1 MSNKNYHKVITCAS
15 YGGTGSSVVT
25 DLFKEFDNCYSAGDY
40 EFRFLQDY
48 DGVSTLEN
56 ALLNN
61 YHRMNSDIAIRR
73 FKKIIDYHS
82 GNAVFK
88 RYEKFFKGNFKR
100 ISYEYIDSL
109 IDISWKGYWE
119 HHAIET
125 NGFNRFFS
133 YKIYPRIKRIFKS
146 KSEKGFVMQP
156 PKKELYFSY
165 PVDRF
170 YDATKKYT
178 RQLCSVVDPEH
189 KYDNLV
195 FDQLVPPYNISRYLN
210 YFDDLKVVV
219 IDRDPRDLFV
229 INETRWKESW
239 IPSHDVDKFI
249 KWYKLL
255 REPQKHELE
264 DPKRILRLQFED
276 VVLNY
281 EENLAKILNFLEVDP
296 KHHIEKKTYF
306 NPAVSINNMGLYKNY
321 KDMEKI
327 KQIERELP
335 EYCFTGEI

>member
-1 MSNKNYHKVITCAS
+1 MSSKNYHKVITCAS

-25 DLFKEFDNCYSAGDY
+25 DLFKEFDNCFSTGDY

-73 FKKIIDYHS
+73 FKKIVDYHS

-88 RYEKFFKGNFKR
+88 RYEKFFMGKFKE

-125 NGFNRFFS
+125 SSINRFFA
-133 YKIYPRIKRIFKS
+133 YKIYPRIKKVFRS

-170 YDATKKYT
+170 YEVTKKYT
-178 RQLCSVVDPEH
+178 RQLCAVVDPEH

-210 YFDDLKVVV
+210 YFDDLKVIV

-249 KWYKLL
+249 KWYRLL
-255 REPQKHELE
+255 REPQKHEQE

-281 EENLAKILNFLEVDP
+281 EENLSRILTFLEVDS
-296 KHHIEKKTYF
+296 KSHIEKKKYF
-306 NPAVSINNMGLYKNY
+306 NPEVSVNNMALYKNY
-321 KDMEKI
+321 EDQKKI
-327 KQIERELP
+327 KQIQDELS
-335 EYCFTGEI
+335 EYCYTGEI

>member
-1 MSNKNYHKVITCAS
+1 MSSKNYHKVITCAS

-25 DLFKEFDNCYSAGDY
+25 DLFKEFDNCFSAGDY

-73 FKKIIDYHS
+73 FKKIVDYHS

-88 RYEKFFKGNFKR
+88 RYEKFFKGKFKE

-109 IDISWKGYWE
+109 IDISWRGYWE

-125 NGFNRFFS
+125 NSLNRFFA
-133 YKIYPRIKRIFKS
+133 YKIYPRVKKVFRS

-170 YDATKKYT
+170 YEATKKYT
-178 RQLCSVVDPEH
+178 RQLCAVVDPEH
-189 KYDNLV
+189 KYENLV

-210 YFDDLKVVV
+210 YFDDLKVIV

-249 KWYKLL
+249 KWYRLL
-255 REPQKHELE
+255 REPQKHEQE

-281 EENLAKILNFLEVDP
+281 EENLSTILTFLEVDS
-296 KHHIEKKTYF
+296 KNHIEKKKYF
-306 NPAVSINNMGLYKNY
+306 NPAVSVNNMALYKNY
-321 KDMEKI
+321 EDQKII
-327 KQIERELP
+327 KQIQNELS

>member
-1 MSNKNYHKVITCAS
+1 MSSKNYHKVITCAS

-25 DLFKEFDNCYSAGDY
+25 DLFKEFDNCFSAGDY

-73 FKKIIDYHS
+73 FKNIVDYHS

-88 RYEKFFKGNFKR
+88 RYEKFFKGKFKE

-109 IDISWKGYWE
+109 IDISWRGYWE

-125 NGFNRFFS
+125 NSLNRFFA
-133 YKIYPRIKRIFKS
+133 YKIYPRIKKVFRS

-170 YDATKKYT
+170 YEATKKYT
-178 RQLCSVVDPEH
+178 RRLCAVVDPEH
-189 KYDNLV
+189 KYENLV

-210 YFDDLKVVV
+210 YFDDLKVIV

-249 KWYKLL
+249 KWYRLL
-255 REPQKHELE
+255 REPQKHEQE

-281 EENLAKILNFLEVDP
+281 EENLSRILTFLEVDS
-296 KHHIEKKTYF
+296 KNHIEKKKYF
-306 NPAVSINNMGLYKNY
+306 NPAVSVNNMALYKNY
-321 KDMEKI
+321 EDQKII
-327 KQIERELP
+327 KQIQNELS